1 MRRDGDN
8 VMVWFMYH
16 KETRDY
22 APDSGPIGLSNV
34 EADARLEFAD
44 PDAVHWRA
52 KKDNVVKRKQ
62 GYPLKPETLP
72 KRYLWASDDLDEFLP
87 GFVVS
92 PRFRDLIEQFEPGA
106 HQFVPVEICR
116 TPDGPAVATYYWFII
131 CQRVDSVDREHT
143 TFVWKAPADE
153 PDEGYWVDSEFDP
166 KTSKM
171 IRYPDS
177 KLVFNNRQVGH
188 HHVWHDPHLLTF
200 ANGLCSDAF
209 AQAALGQNFSGFG
222 AVPRESAGAAA
233 GALAHG

>member
-1 MRRDGDN
+1 MRRDGEN

-34 EADARLEFAD
+34 EVNARLEYAD

-52 KKDNVVKRKQ
+52 KKDNVVKSEQ
-62 GYPLKPETLP
+62 GYLLNPETLP

-92 PRFRDLIEQFEPGA
+92 PRFRDLVEQFEPGV

-143 TFVWKAPADE
+143 TFVWISDNDDTAC
-153 PDEGYWVDSEFDP
+153 GYWSDYVFQLDP
-166 KTSKM
+166 LKM
-171 IRYPDS
+171 IKVEGAR
-177 KLVFNNRQVGH
+177 LVFSNTLACKH
-188 HHVWHDPHLLTF
+188 HIWNDPYVPTF
-200 ANGLCSDAF
+200 NNGLCSDAF
-209 AQAALGQNFSGFG
+209 AQAALGQSFAGFD
-222 AVPRESAGAAA
+222 AVPRESVGVAA
-233 GALAHG
+233 GGPAHG